1 MKLMYLCLF
10 IAGFSGMML
19 ELIGTR
25 VIAPFYGTTLF
36 TWAAL
41 ITITLVFLSIGY
53 FVGGIIAKQEQRKKA
68 FFQGQKY
75 QMVFE

>member
-41 ITITLVFLSIGY
+41 ITITLVF
-53 FVGGIIAKQEQRKKA
+53 
-68 FFQGQKY
+68 
-75 QMVFE
+75 